1 MDFVIRKMSF
11 VIMEWF
17 LLEKR
22 RGDHLV
28 GGGERM
34 DLDVSLS
41 VCVIS
46 VLYYSSSCSVINRRG
61 AWDWMLLLGDSE
73 VDVV

>member
-34 DLDVSLS
+34 CLCLCLCVLSL
-41 VCVIS
+41 
-46 VLYYSSSCSVINRRG
+46 YSTTPPPVQ
-61 AWDWMLLLGDSE
+61 
-73 VDVV
+73 